1 MLLNKGRHPYT
12 NKTIITEEVVEHVA
26 YGRPYRT
33 ETPIPGTGKHARKMS
48 LLMPLIK

>member
-12 NKTIITEEVVEHVA
+12 NKTIIPEEVVEHVA

-33 ETPIPGTGKHARKMS
+33 GNPISGTGKHARKSYMS
-48 LLMPLIK
+48 F